1 MTKRCLLGGLACGT
15 FTAALAIAVLG
26 LPRATQAQ
34 GFPERTVRIIVPTA
48 PGGSIDTTARVVAGK
63 LAELWGKPVVIENRA
78 GAAMII
84 GTEAAAKAA
93 PDGYTL
99 LVAHDGTMAM
109 NPVVYPNL
117 GYHSQRDFEPVALLT
132 SIPEVVLVNEGVPAK
147 SIRELV
153 ALAKANPGKLNHA
166 SGGTATLLALELFKA
181 MAGVDITSI
190 PFRGGA
196 PAVTGVMSG
205 DTQLIFADLATAN
218 AGMQSG
224 KLRNSGGD
232 DAQARAAAARRADD
246 RRIGRARLRRR
257 HLDRHVRAGGN
268 AEIDRRQDRSRH
280 QAGARSARGQG
291 QARGAE
297 HGNQERGERGDASH
311 PCRRHRE
318 MGSPGEGQEH
328 PDRAVRRGGVSLHGG
343 RSVFASLRLRE
354 EAVGVAEL
362 AIAAWT
368 GPLRNAVIA

>member
-1 MTKRCLLGGLACGT
+1 MPREEPVTKGCLLGGLACGT

-26 LPRATQAQ
+26 LPRETQAQ

-48 PGGSIDTTARVVAGK
+48 AGGSIDTTARVVAGK

-132 SIPEVVLVNEGVPAK
+132 SIPEVVLVNEGVSAK

-224 KLRNSGGD
+224 KLRTLAVTTLKRAPRLPDVPTVKSGVPGYD
-232 DAQARAAAARRADD
+232 VATWIGAFAPAGTPKSIVGKIEADIKQALAAPEVKSKLEA
-246 RRIGRARLRRR
+246 LSM
-257 HLDRHVRAGGN
+257 
-268 AEIDRRQDRSRH
+268 EIRS
-280 QAGARSARGQG
+280 GAS
-291 QARGAE
+291 E
-297 HGNQERGERGDASH
+297 
-311 PCRRHRE
+311 E
-318 MGSPGEGQEH
+318 M
-328 PDRAVRRGGVSLHGG
+328 RAVLAGDIGKWG
-343 RSVFASLRLRE
+343 RLVKDRNIQ
-354 EAVGVAEL
+354 
-362 AIAAWT
+362 IAQ
-368 GPLRNAVIA
+368 

>member
-1 MTKRCLLGGLACGT
+1 M
-15 FTAALAIAVLG
+15 
-26 LPRATQAQ
+26 
-34 GFPERTVRIIVPTA
+34 
-48 PGGSIDTTARVVAGK
+48 IDQSDS
-63 LAELWGKPVVIENRA
+63 
-78 GAAMII
+78 AAMII

-147 SIRELV
+147 SIRELI

-196 PAVTGVMSG
+196 PAVTGVMAG

-218 AGMQSG
+218 AGMQLG
-224 KLRNSGGD
+224 KLRTLAVTTLKRAPRLPDVPTIDKSGVPGYDVATWIGAFAPAGTPKSIVGKIEADIKQALGD
-232 DAQARAAAARRADD
+232 
-246 RRIGRARLRRR
+246 
-257 HLDRHVRAGGN
+257 
-268 AEIDRRQDRSRH
+268 
-280 QAGARSARGQG
+280 RGQG
-291 QARGAE
+291 QARGAQ
-297 HGNQERGERGDASH
+297 HGDQERRERGDARRAR
-311 PCRRHRE
+311 RRH
-318 MGSPGEGQEH
+318 GEVGQ
-328 PDRAVRRGGVSLHGG
+328 PRRRRGIS
-343 RSVFASLRLRE
+343 RSRS
-354 EAVGVAEL
+354 EAGCVARQSPRCHAL
-362 AIAAWT
+362 A
-368 GPLRNAVIA
+368 

>member
-1 MTKRCLLGGLACGT
+1 MPREEPVTKGCLLGGLACGT

-26 LPRATQAQ
+26 LPRETQAQ

-48 PGGSIDTTARVVAGK
+48 AGGSIDTTARVVAGK

-132 SIPEVVLVNEGVPAK
+132 SIPEVVLVNEGVSAK

-224 KLRNSGGD
+224 KLRTLAVTTLKRAPRLPDVPTKSGVPGYD
-232 DAQARAAAARRADD
+232 VATWIGAFAPAGTPKSIVGKIEADIKQALAAPEVKSKLEA
-246 RRIGRARLRRR
+246 LSM
-257 HLDRHVRAGGN
+257 
-268 AEIDRRQDRSRH
+268 EIRS
-280 QAGARSARGQG
+280 GAS
-291 QARGAE
+291 E
-297 HGNQERGERGDASH
+297 
-311 PCRRHRE
+311 E
-318 MGSPGEGQEH
+318 M
-328 PDRAVRRGGVSLHGG
+328 RAVLAGDIGKWG
-343 RSVFASLRLRE
+343 RLVKDRNIQ
-354 EAVGVAEL
+354 
-362 AIAAWT
+362 IAQ
-368 GPLRNAVIA
+368 

>member
-1 MTKRCLLGGLACGT
+1 MITKRCLPGGLARGT
-15 FTAALAIAVLG
+15 LMAALAMAVLG
-26 LPRATQAQ
+26 SPVDARAQ

-48 PGGSIDTTARVVAGK
+48 AGGSIDTTARVVAGK

-147 SIRELV
+147 SIQELV

-224 KLRNSGGD
+224 KLRTLAVTTLKRAPRLLDVPTVDELGVPGYDVATWIGAFAPAGTPKSIVGKIEADIKQALAAPEVKAKLEALSMEIRSG
-232 DAQARAAAARRADD
+232 
-246 RRIGRARLRRR
+246 
-257 HLDRHVRAGGN
+257 
-268 AEIDRRQDRSRH
+268 
-280 QAGARSARGQG
+280 
-291 QARGAE
+291 
-297 HGNQERGERGDASH
+297 ASE
-311 PCRRHRE
+311 E
-318 MGSPGEGQEH
+318 M
-328 PDRAVRRGGVSLHGG
+328 RAVLAGDMVKWG
-343 RSVFASLRLRE
+343 RLVKDRNIQ
-354 EAVGVAEL
+354 
-362 AIAAWT
+362 IAQ
-368 GPLRNAVIA
+368 

>member
-1 MTKRCLLGGLACGT
+1 MRSLILLLALLLPGLV
-15 FTAALAIAVLG
+15 TAQDAYPSRPVRFI
-26 LPRATQAQ
+26 LP
-34 GFPERTVRIIVPTA
+34 FP
-48 PGGSIDTTARVVAGK
+48 PGGPTDILGRLIAERLTAQLGQ
-63 LAELWGKPVVIENRA
+63 PVVIENRGGA
-78 GAAMII
+78 GGNVGA
-84 GTEAAAKAA
+84 EAAAKAA

-99 LVAHDGTMAM
+99 LVAHDGAMAV

-224 KLRNSGGD
+224 KLRTLAVTTLKRAPRLPDVPTVDESGVPGYD
-232 DAQARAAAARRADD
+232 VATWIGAFAPAGTPKSIVGKIEADIKQALAAPEVKA
-246 RRIGRARLRRR
+246 
-257 HLDRHVRAGGN
+257 
-268 AEIDRRQDRSRH
+268 
-280 QAGARSARGQG
+280 
-291 QARGAE
+291 
-297 HGNQERGERGDASH
+297 
-311 PCRRHRE
+311 
-318 MGSPGEGQEH
+318 
-328 PDRAVRRGGVSLHGG
+328 
-343 RSVFASLRLRE
+343 
-354 EAVGVAEL
+354 
-362 AIAAWT
+362 
-368 GPLRNAVIA
+368 

>member
-1 MTKRCLLGGLACGT
+1 MTKRCLLGGLACGA

-26 LPRATQAQ
+26 LPEPANAQAQ

-147 SIRELV
+147 SIQELV

-224 KLRNSGGD
+224 KLRTLAVTTLKRAPRLPDVPTVDESGVPGYD
-232 DAQARAAAARRADD
+232 VATWIGAFAPAGTPKSILGRIEADIKQALAAPEVKGKLEA
-246 RRIGRARLRRR
+246 LSM
-257 HLDRHVRAGGN
+257 
-268 AEIDRRQDRSRH
+268 EIRS
-280 QAGARSARGQG
+280 GAS
-291 QARGAE
+291 E
-297 HGNQERGERGDASH
+297 
-311 PCRRHRE
+311 E
-318 MGSPGEGQEH
+318 M
-328 PDRAVRRGGVSLHGG
+328 RAVLAGDIGKWG
-343 RSVFASLRLRE
+343 RLVKDRNIQ
-354 EAVGVAEL
+354 
-362 AIAAWT
+362 IAQ
-368 GPLRNAVIA
+368 